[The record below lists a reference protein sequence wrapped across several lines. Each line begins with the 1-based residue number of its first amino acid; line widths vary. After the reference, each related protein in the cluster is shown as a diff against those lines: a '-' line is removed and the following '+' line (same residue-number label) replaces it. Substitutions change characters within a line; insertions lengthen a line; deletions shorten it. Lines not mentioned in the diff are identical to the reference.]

1 MDNKK
6 SFFKGAFCGALA
18 ILLVTAAV
26 SCGLKPRGVSASEKN
41 TVTASMQ
48 RKLSILDALI
58 DESFLGVKDEKE
70 LEEGLYKG
78 YISGLDDPYSV
89 YYDEE
94 DTKAFMESSEG
105 EYSGIGAVMTQSK
118 DSGIITL
125 THVYEDSP
133 AMKAGL
139 KDEDILYKV
148 EGEEVTGEDLTEVVS
163 RIRGEKGTEVE
174 LTVLR
179 GTKNEE
185 VTVVAVRDT
194 IETQTVQTRMLE
206 GNIGYLAVSEF
217 DSVTYD
223 QYVKGLDELEGQGM
237 KALVVDLRGNPGGN
251 LNTVCDILD
260 IMLPKGLIVYTQDK
274 NGQKRE
280 MTSDEENKFTLPMTV
295 LVNGNSASA
304 SEIYAGAIQDYGL
317 GKIVGTQTYGKG
329 VVHQIFDLKD
339 GTCVKLTIAE
349 YYTPK
354 GRNINGK
361 GITPDVKVEF
371 EWNEKNPEEDNQLD
385 AAVKELKKEL
395 N

>member
-1 MDNKK
+1 MNNRK
-6 SFFKGAFCGALA
+6 SFLKGAFCGALA
-18 ILLVTAAV
+18 ILLVIGVV
-26 SCGLKPRGVSASEKN
+26 SCGVKANIVSSGNKR
-41 TVTASMQ
+41 VTSDTE
-48 RKLSILDALI
+48 RKLGVLHSLI
-58 DESFLGVKDEKE
+58 DESFLGEVDEKK
-70 LEEGLYKG
+70 LEEGLYEG
-78 YISGLDDPYSV
+78 YVSGLEDPYSV
-89 YYDEE
+89 YYDAE
-94 DTKAFMESSEG
+94 DTKSFMESSEG
-105 EYSGIGAVMTQSK
+105 EYSGIGAVMTQNK

-139 KDEDILYKV
+139 ADEDILYKV
-148 EGEEVTGEDLTEVVS
+148 EGKEVTGEDLTEVVS
-163 RIRGEKGTEVE
+163 RIRGDKGTEVE

-179 GTKNEE
+179 GKKNEE

-206 GNIGYLAVSEF
+206 DHIGYLSVNEF
-217 DSVTYD
+217 DSVTYN
-223 QYVKGLDELEGQGM
+223 QYVKGLNDLQGQGM

-260 IMLPKGLIVYTQDK
+260 LMLPKGLIVYTQDK
-274 NGQKRE
+274 KGEKRE
-280 MTSDEENKFTLPMTV
+280 MTSDEENQFTLPMTV

-329 VVHQIFDLKD
+329 VVQQIFDLRD

-354 GRNINGK
+354 GRNINGT
-361 GITPDVKVEF
+361 GITPDVKVEY
-371 EWNEKNPEEDNQLD
+371 EPDEKSPEADNQLD
-385 AAVKELKKEL
+385 TAVRELKKEL
-395 N
+395 

>member
-1 MDNKK
+1 MNNRK
-6 SFFKGAFCGALA
+6 SFLNGAFCGALA
-18 ILLVTAAV
+18 ILLVIGVV
-26 SCGLKPRGVSASEKN
+26 SCGVKANIVSSGNKR
-41 TVTASMQ
+41 VTSDTE
-48 RKLSILDALI
+48 RKLGVLHSLI
-58 DESFLGVKDEKE
+58 DESFLGEVDEKK
-70 LEEGLYKG
+70 LEEGLYEG
-78 YISGLDDPYSV
+78 YVSGLEDPYSV
-89 YYDEE
+89 YYDAE
-94 DTKAFMESSEG
+94 DTKSFMESSEG
-105 EYSGIGAVMTQSK
+105 EYSGIGAVMTQNK

-139 KDEDILYKV
+139 ADEDILYKV
-148 EGEEVTGEDLTEVVS
+148 EGKEVTGEDLTEVVS
-163 RIRGEKGTEVE
+163 RIRGDKGTEVE

-179 GTKNEE
+179 GKKNEE

-206 GNIGYLAVSEF
+206 DHIGYLSVSEF
-217 DSVTYD
+217 DSVTYN
-223 QYVKGLDELEGQGM
+223 QYVKGLNDLQGQGM

-260 IMLPKGLIVYTQDK
+260 LMLPKGLIVYTQDK
-274 NGQKRE
+274 KGEKRE
-280 MTSDEENKFTLPMTV
+280 MTSDEENQFTLPMTV

-329 VVHQIFDLKD
+329 VVQQIFDLRD

-354 GRNINGK
+354 GRNINGT
-361 GITPDVKVEF
+361 GITPDVKVEY
-371 EWNEKNPEEDNQLD
+371 EPDEKSPEADNQLD
-385 AAVKELKKEL
+385 TAVRELKKEL
-395 N
+395 

>member
-1 MDNKK
+1 MDNRK
-6 SFFKGAFCGALA
+6 SFLKGAFCGALA
-18 ILLVTAAV
+18 ILLVIGVV
-26 SCGLKPRGVSASEKN
+26 SCGVKANIVSSGNKR
-41 TVTASMQ
+41 VTSDTE
-48 RKLSILDALI
+48 RKLGVLHSLI
-58 DESFLGVKDEKE
+58 EESFLGKVDEKK
-70 LEEGLYKG
+70 LEEGLYEG
-78 YISGLDDPYSV
+78 YVSGLEDPYSV
-89 YYDEE
+89 YYDAE
-94 DTKAFMESSEG
+94 DTKSFMESSEG
-105 EYSGIGAVMTQSK
+105 EYSGIGAVMTQNK

-139 KDEDILYKV
+139 ANEDILYKV
-148 EGEEVTGEDLTEVVS
+148 EGKEVTGEDLTEVVS
-163 RIRGEKGTEVE
+163 RIRGDKGTEVE

-179 GTKNEE
+179 GKKNEE

-206 GNIGYLAVSEF
+206 DHIGYLAVSEF
-217 DSVTYD
+217 DSVTYN
-223 QYVKGLDELEGQGM
+223 QYVKGLNDLEGQGM

-260 IMLPKGLIVYTQDK
+260 LMMPKGLIVYTQDK
-274 NGQKRE
+274 KGEKRE
-280 MTSDEENKFTLPMTV
+280 MTSDEENQFILPMTV

-329 VVHQIFDLKD
+329 VVQQIFDLRD

-354 GRNINGK
+354 GRNINGT
-361 GITPDVKVEF
+361 GITPDVKVEY
-371 EWNEKNPEEDNQLD
+371 EPDENNPEADNQLD
-385 AAVKELKKEL
+385 TAVRELKKEL
-395 N
+395 

>member
-1 MDNKK
+1 MDNRK
-6 SFFKGAFCGALA
+6 SFLKGAFCGALA
-18 ILLVTAAV
+18 ILLTAGVV
-26 SCGLKPRGVSASEKN
+26 SCGLYTKGVSASGGK
-41 TVTASMQ
+41 TVTPDAE
-48 RKLSILDALI
+48 RKLSILNSLI
-58 DESFLGVKDEKE
+58 EESYLGEVDKKE
-70 LEEGLYKG
+70 LREGLYEG
-78 YISGLDDPYSV
+78 YVGGLGDPYSA
-89 YYDEE
+89 YYDAE
-94 DTKAFMESSEG
+94 DTKSFMEATEG

-148 EGEEVTGEDLTEVVS
+148 EGKEVTGEDLTEVVS
-163 RIRGEKGTEVE
+163 RIRGEKGTKVE

-179 GTKNEE
+179 GKKNEE
-185 VTVVAVRDT
+185 VTVTAVRDK

-206 GNIGYLAVSEF
+206 GDIGYLAVSEF
-217 DSVTYD
+217 DSVTYN
-223 QYVKGLDELEGQGM
+223 QYVKGLDTLEGQGM

-251 LNTVCDILD
+251 LNIVCDILD

-274 NGQKRE
+274 NGEKRE

-329 VVHQIFDLKD
+329 VVQQIFDLQD

-371 EWNEKNPEEDNQLD
+371 ELDEKNPEADNQLD
-385 AAVKELKKEL
+385 RAVEELKKEL
-395 N
+395 

>member
-1 MDNKK
+1 MNNRK
-6 SFFKGAFCGALA
+6 SFLKGAFCGALA
-18 ILLVTAAV
+18 ILLITGIV
-26 SCGLKPRGVSASEKN
+26 SCGLRPGRISVAGEK
-41 TVTASMQ
+41 TVTSDVE
-48 RKLSILDALI
+48 RKLSILNSLI
-58 DESFLGVKDEKE
+58 DESYLGDIDKKK
-70 LEEGLYKG
+70 LEEGLYEG
-78 YISGLDDPYSV
+78 YIGGLDDPYSV

-94 DTKAFMESSEG
+94 ETKAFMEATEG

-118 DSGIITL
+118 DSGIIVL
-125 THVYEDSP
+125 THVYQDSP

-148 EGEEVTGEDLTEVVS
+148 EGKEVTGEDLTDVVS
-163 RIRGEKGTEVE
+163 RIRGEKGTKVE

-179 GTKNEE
+179 GKKNEE

-194 IETQTVQTRMLE
+194 IETQTVQTKMLE
-206 GNIGYLAVSEF
+206 GDIGYMAVSEF

-223 QYVKGLDELEGQGM
+223 QYVKGLDTLEGQGM
-237 KALVVDLRGNPGGN
+237 KGLVVDLRGNPGGN

-260 IMLPKGLIVYTQDK
+260 LMLPKGLIVYTQDK
-274 NGQKRE
+274 NGEKRE
-280 MTSDEENKFTLPMTV
+280 MTSDEENKFTSPMVV

-329 VVHQIFDLKD
+329 VVQQIFDLKD

-361 GITPDVKVEF
+361 GITPDVE
-371 EWNEKNPEEDNQLD
+371 EEYDLNEKNPEADNQLER
-385 AAVKELKKEL
+385 AVEELKKEL
-395 N
+395 

>member
-1 MDNKK
+1 MNNRK
-6 SFFKGAFCGALA
+6 SFLKGAFCGALA
-18 ILLVTAAV
+18 ILLIAGIV
-26 SCGLKPRGVSASEKN
+26 SCGLRPKGISVSGGK
-41 TVTASMQ
+41 TVTSAAE
-48 RKLSILDALI
+48 RKLSILNELI
-58 DESFLGVKDEKE
+58 DETYLGDVDEKK
-70 LEEGLYKG
+70 LEEGLYEG
-78 YISGLDDPYSV
+78 YVGGLDDPYSV

-94 DTKAFMESSEG
+94 ETKAFMEATEG

-148 EGEEVTGEDLTEVVS
+148 EGKEVTGEDLTEVVS
-163 RIRGEKGTEVE
+163 RIRGEKGTKVE

-179 GTKNEE
+179 GKKNEE

-194 IETQTVQTRMLE
+194 IETQTVQTKMLE

-223 QYVKGLDELEGQGM
+223 QYIKGLDTLEGQGM
-237 KALVVDLRGNPGGN
+237 KGLVVDLRGNPGGN

-260 IMLPKGLIVYTQDK
+260 VMLPKGLIVYTQDK
-274 NGQKRE
+274 NGEKRE
-280 MTSDEENKFTLPMTV
+280 MTSDEENKFTRPMVV

-329 VVHQIFDLKD
+329 VVQQIFDLKD

-354 GRNINGK
+354 GSNINGK
-361 GITPDVKVEF
+361 GITPDVEVEF
-371 EWNEKNPEEDNQLD
+371 ELDEKNLEADNQLEK
-385 AAVKELKKEL
+385 AVEELKKEL
-395 N
+395 

>member
-1 MDNKK
+1 MNNRK
-6 SFFKGAFCGALA
+6 SFLKGAFCGALA
-18 ILLVTAAV
+18 ILLVIGVV
-26 SCGLKPRGVSASEKN
+26 SCGVKANIVSSGNKR
-41 TVTASMQ
+41 VTSDTG
-48 RKLSILDALI
+48 RKLGVLHSLI
-58 DESFLGVKDEKE
+58 DESFLGEVDEKK
-70 LEEGLYKG
+70 LEEGLYEG
-78 YISGLDDPYSV
+78 YVSGLEDPYSV
-89 YYDEE
+89 YYDAE
-94 DTKAFMESSEG
+94 DTKSFMESSEG
-105 EYSGIGAVMTQSK
+105 EYSGIGAVMTQNK

-139 KDEDILYKV
+139 ADEDILYKV
-148 EGEEVTGEDLTEVVS
+148 EGKEVTGEDLTEVVS
-163 RIRGEKGTEVE
+163 RIRGDKGTEVE

-179 GTKNEE
+179 GKKNEE

-206 GNIGYLAVSEF
+206 DHIGYLSVSEF
-217 DSVTYD
+217 DSVTYN
-223 QYVKGLDELEGQGM
+223 QYVKGLNDLQGQGM

-260 IMLPKGLIVYTQDK
+260 LMLPKGLIVYTQDK
-274 NGQKRE
+274 KGEKRE
-280 MTSDEENKFTLPMTV
+280 MTSDEENQFTLPMTV

-329 VVHQIFDLKD
+329 VVQQIFDLRD

-354 GRNINGK
+354 GRNINGT
-361 GITPDVKVEF
+361 GITPDVKVEY
-371 EWNEKNPEEDNQLD
+371 EPDEKSPEADNQLD
-385 AAVKELKKEL
+385 TAVRELKKEL
-395 N
+395 